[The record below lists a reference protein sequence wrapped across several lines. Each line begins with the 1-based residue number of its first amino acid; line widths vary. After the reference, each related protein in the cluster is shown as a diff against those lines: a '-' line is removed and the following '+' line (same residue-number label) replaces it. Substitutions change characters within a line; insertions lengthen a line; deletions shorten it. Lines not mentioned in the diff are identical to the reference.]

1 MNYLAQPGI
10 LMDVIGYTMIYFNQ
24 NALKYREKI
33 FSNQEEDPFTY
44 FDLFR
49 AGKRKI
55 DPPAKL
61 YPFFYYDP
69 KSTNLTLMFKYL
81 WETHDFSQQRPADFF
96 ASLCGEA
103 FRRFC
108 IEYYLIG
115 YQNELDINGVL
126 AGDMKSCLHALSLL
140 NTHGNN
146 LVYFVD
152 FFQDFE
158 SLAASLSEYMSYCF
172 NKIEAFHEKL
182 VPEMI
187 DRIFEE
193 YIRYESIIKRMYEI
207 QDNMSIAEEYFTIH
221 LMEHLALF
229 HKPAFNGINHLFF
242 IGASSRQT
250 ITRWSDYT
258 NISII
263 SFGQSFGNEVKY
275 DIIQELR
282 KGEHTVS
289 QLAKKLYIARSTVDR
304 YLLSLCE
311 NLVVQVSRKAGTE
324 IYYKLNGNYML
335 AAKEEVKR
343 ILDDIC
349 ADITGS
355 D

>member
-1 MNYLAQPGI
+1 MNFMAEPGI
-10 LMDVIGYTMIYFNQ
+10 LLDVIEYSMIYFNQ

-33 FSNQEEDPFTY
+33 FTNQEEDPFLY

-55 DPPAKL
+55 DPPADL

-69 KSTNLTLMFKYL
+69 KSANLTLMFSYL
-81 WETHDFSQQRPADFF
+81 WSGYDFSESSHTDFF
-96 ASLCGEA
+96 SMLNSED
-103 FRRFC
+103 FRRFS
-108 IEYYLIG
+108 IRYYLGAHTDEID
-115 YQNELDINGVL
+115 LDRVL
-126 AGDMKSCLHALSLL
+126 SGDTKSCLKALALL
-140 NTHGNN
+140 NCHGDS

-152 FFQDFE
+152 FFHNFE
-158 SLAASLSEYMSYCF
+158 SLVSSLIEYMTYCYG
-172 NKIEAFHEKL
+172 KIAAFHEK
-182 VPEMI
+182 VIPEI
-187 DRIFEE
+187 CDRVYDEC
-193 YIRYESIIKRMYEI
+193 IRYEAIIKRMYELHG
-207 QDNMSIAEEYFTIH
+207 SISFAEEYFTIH

-229 HKPAFNGINHLFF
+229 HQTIHSGTHHLFF
-242 IGASSRQT
+242 IGASSKQT

-311 NLVVQVSRKAGTE
+311 NLVVQISKKVGTE
-324 IYYKLNGNYML
+324 IYYKLNANYML

-349 ADITGS
+349 ADLTRS
-355 D
+355 